1 MNTTVLV
8 TFCLIVLARITDVT
22 LDTIRTVAI
31 VQGRRVFAAVL
42 GFFEAL
48 IYISAIAKVLL
59 NMNHPVYALAY
70 GIGFA
75 SGTFLG
81 ITIEQHLAFGD
92 RLATLVTRKGV
103 AVANALRAAGYRFVD
118 VKGHTA
124 DGDLA
129 LLYVE
134 VPRRQAQKLIREA
147 RTADDGCFCIVNDV
161 RVAQSA
167 ARRGVSPAAHSPAA
181 RPLSSAHEATEL
193 IADKSTLG
201 NDSKNQH

>member
-42 GFFEAL
+42 GFFESV

-92 RLATLVTRKGV
+92 QLVTLVTRKGLD
-103 AVANALRAAGYRFVD
+103 VANALRTAGYRFVQ
-118 VKGHTA
+118 VKGHSA
-124 DGDLA
+124 DGDLE

-134 VPRRQAQKLIREA
+134 VPRRQAQKLIRKA
-147 RTADDGCFCIVNDV
+147 RTADDGCFCIVNEV

-167 ARRGVSPAAHSPAA
+167 ARRGV
-181 RPLSSAHEATEL
+181 
-193 IADKSTLG
+193 
-201 NDSKNQH
+201 